1 MNETAIFF
9 LLGLVLGA
17 CASAALLASRSRT
30 KDALTTSQLLIASQ
44 ARVDSTLRESET
56 RAAADLELR
65 RRAVDDLVAPLR
77 ESLVRMTDAMTAAER
92 DRVAAHAQIHTE
104 VRRTAEVSEHLRQET
119 NRLVS
124 ALRRSE
130 VRGRWGEVQLRRL
143 IESAGMLEHVD
154 FDEQVSVRADD
165 GLLRPD
171 VVVHLGGGRDVV
183 IDAKAP
189 LSAYL
194 DAAMCEDPE
203 AAQLFLDKHA
213 QEIRAHIDALSAKEY
228 WRQFDHTPEFVV
240 LFLPAEALLSAAL
253 DVVPSLLERAF
264 DKKVVIAT
272 PTTLLALLRTIEYGW
287 RQESISANAR
297 EIQALGS
304 ELYSRLGTLGGH
316 VARLGSSLDAAV
328 NHFNSAV
335 ASLESR
341 VLVSARRFQDLGV
354 TGEELESAEPVSTLT
369 RTTVTAEDLEG
380 VAHPPADLLES
391 ASAAASA

>member
-1 MNETAIFF
+1 MNETAIIF
-9 LLGLVLGA
+9 LLGVALGA
-17 CASAALLASRSRT
+17 SASAVFFAARSRT

-44 ARVDSTLRESET
+44 ARVEATLRESES

-77 ESLVRMTDAMTAAER
+77 ESLVRMNDAMTAAER
-92 DRVAAHAQIHTE
+92 DRIAAHTQIHTE

-183 IDAKAP
+183 VDAKAP

-194 DAAMCEDPE
+194 DAAMCDTPE
-203 AAQLFLDKHA
+203 SAQPFLDKHA
-213 QEIRAHIDALSAKEY
+213 QELRAHIDALSAKEY
-228 WRQFDHTPEFVV
+228 WRQFDQTPEFVV

-316 VARLGSSLDAAV
+316 VAKLGSSLDAAV
-328 NHFNSAV
+328 NHYNNAV

-354 TGEELESAEPVSTLT
+354 AGEQLESAKPVATLT
-369 RTTVTAEDLEG
+369 RAPVNGADQEA
-380 VAHPPADLLES
+380 VANDVGDPVDS
-391 ASAAASA
+391 ARAATNA